1 MTGKADPKVAVKAVA
16 NFKRM
21 IPSLEGFAT
30 ALAGKPLRIVP
41 SSDGTYSDG
50 RTLHIRPP
58 YTLGTD
64 EVPHTRSLCGTRD
77 TEGFAL
83 CPACERRE
91 RIVSLVYHEMSHI
104 IFGSFETVDHGKIK
118 RGLLHADLKQEA
130 ENIDHHLRV
139 TTGKADAQSVAAAIF
154 GGSAPF
160 SVVNALE
167 DSRVDAL
174 MAEVRPGTHEMTLAT
189 RKQVMDEV
197 EWIKYPLDAQACA
210 APLLAVENFEYEN
223 YLHEWVAFAVSD
235 PKIDKI
241 FGEIY
246 AAISVDA
253 SIVIAARY
261 VDAMKDFGF
270 FGGRPEPEEEMPG
283 EGEPSEDSEEGEG
296 DADETNDS
304 SDEDNA
310 PGESEGSDD
319 GVQSESP
326 AEDSEAGGE
335 SQDGDGSGEE
345 DLDGGPDGGSPEPER
360 DEAAPED
367 EDSSDDGAD
376 EGDAD
381 GSGKG
386 GGTEA
391 EAEELPSDD
400 DAGPEPSSGNG
411 GSTESDERLST
422 DEGSAGDELD
432 PDAVE
437 SDELDFDNDGDV
449 SRPERPEPEE
459 FEGNPWDAGREAQ
472 ELLEKIVGHT
482 GPEMG
487 EDTRDERRMV
497 ESVIGTSDHSD
508 TPSRQLSSVNVAK
521 PESASRKKIEISET
535 ILGPALL
542 HLRKALENN
551 QRTSFDRNR
560 KSGRIAASALGRR
573 AWNDDPRLFHKK
585 VIPGKRDYAVVIG
598 VDISGSTAWS
608 STLSVELKAAHAQA
622 ELCARVGIK
631 FAVFAHT
638 GSVDGLEITVVK
650 EFNEAWNDK
659 TQRRLAALRPGAA
672 NYDGHTLEF
681 YRKALDRVAATDKI
695 LMYYSDG
702 AMPAENFNEELA
714 LLKKEI
720 RTCRQRGYVLMG
732 VGIGSS
738 DPAKYGM
745 DTVRIDRADEVI
757 KVVRHLG
764 KRLEQ
769 A

>member
-1 MTGKADPKVAVKAVA
+1 MTADPKVAVKAVA

-30 ALAGKPLRIVP
+30 ALAGKPLRIAP

-174 MAEVRPGTHEMTLAT
+174 MSEARPGTHEMTLAT

-197 EWIKYPLDAQACA
+197 EWIKYPLDAQACV

-241 FGEIY
+241 IREIY
-246 AAISVDA
+246 AAISVDD

-310 PGESEGSDD
+310 PGESKDSDD

-326 AEDSEAGGE
+326 AEDSEAGGDP
-335 SQDGDGSGEE
+335 QDGDGSGEE
-345 DLDGGPDGGSPEPER
+345 DPDSGPDGGE
-360 DEAAPED
+360 
-367 EDSSDDGAD
+367 GAD
-376 EGDAD
+376 ERDGE
-381 GSGKG
+381 GSGDSDSPNDG
-386 GGTEA
+386 GDEDAAGGLGEAGRTEA
-391 EAEELPSDD
+391 EVEELPSDD
-400 DAGPEPSSGNG
+400 DAGPDALSGDG
-411 GSTESDERLST
+411 SSTEPDDGSDTGEGSEVGELEPDG
-422 DEGSAGDELD
+422 DEG
-432 PDAVE
+432 

-459 FEGNPWDAGREAQ
+459 FEGDPWDAGREAQ
-472 ELLEKIVGHT
+472 ELLEKLVGHS

-497 ESVIGTSDHSD
+497 ESVIGTSDHFD

-521 PESASRKKIEISET
+521 PESTSRKKIEISET

-551 QRTSFDRNR
+551 QRASFDRNR
-560 KSGRIAASALGRR
+560 KSGRIAASTLGKR

-650 EFNEAWNDK
+650 EFNEPWNDK
-659 TQRRLAALRPGAA
+659 TQRRLAALRSGSA